1 MRWRPA
7 CTDGH
12 AADSR
17 GDLPVTTSRRSRR
30 QRVVAFTGAGA
41 MLAAVAAFAPSAAL
55 ASSHREAP
63 LIAGDPR
70 ADNTDTYAFVS
81 PDAPDTVTLVA
92 NWYPFEEPNGGPNFY
107 PFATDAR
114 YNIKIDNDGDGRADI
129 IYRYTFRHEDKRGHS
144 TFLYNNGPVKKL
156 TDETLLFKQHY
167 KLEVVTRKGS
177 RVLINDALAAPSNTG
192 LASMPDYASLRQQ
205 AISSYGRVT
214 SLAAQSDDPFF
225 ADLRVFDL
233 LYGTNLKEVGHDT
246 LRGYNVNT

>member
-41 MLAAVAAFAPSAAL
+41 MLAAVAAFTPSAAL

-92 NWYPFEEPNGGPNFY
+92 NWIPFEEPNGGPNFY

-114 YNIKIDNDGDGRADI
+114 YNIYVDNNGDAKPDAIFRW
-129 IYRYTFRHEDKRGHS
+129 TFQNVDKRGTD
-144 TFLYNNGPVKKL
+144 TFLYNNGPV
-156 TDETLLFKQHY
+156 TSIDDENLLFRQTY
-167 KLEVVTRKGS
+167 TLQTSFNG
-177 RVLINDALAAPSNTG
+177 APF
-192 LASMPDYASLRQQ
+192 
-205 AISSYGRVT
+205 V
-214 SLAAQSDDPFF
+214 
-225 ADLRVFDL
+225 
-233 LYGTNLKEVGHDT
+233 
-246 LRGYNVNT
+246 